1 MYYYSMILGDSDVVV
16 VYKWGQLS
24 SQYLS
29 SLNPDN
35 YQFKTY
41 AGLGHSSC
49 AEVSLIN
56 SFHTV

>member
-16 VYKWGQLS
+16 AYKWGQLS

-41 AGLGHSSC
+41 AGLGRPLLMC
-49 AEVSLIN
+49 
-56 SFHTV
+56 